1 MPLVS
6 KDELAWQVSI
16 TYSVGELLSRA
27 LSLTTPPL
35 HERFIINFTKW
46 MDHTADG
53 SINYF
58 STVVGL
64 WSGTVRRLLSGET
77 KPRLSVLLQIC
88 SRLNVS
94 LFDLLSNPET
104 EEILEKKLTIPQ
116 QDTFR
121 PKTPA
126 PWGELGKR
134 LGLTLEEHPPPS
146 LEAVARRMGYYPIR
160 LSRNFPEQCAQIV
173 NRYEEY
179 RKSSHPDPKK
189 INSVLQA
196 ALGEQPAPS
205 LQEVFRRLGCQSTG
219 YYYYYNYPDLC
230 FAIAKRFKSQRN
242 KPFNIGSE
250 RKRLQAALVEQ
261 PPPPFSEVARRLNHN
276 REFVRRKFPELSK
289 AITTR
294 YIHYRTICNKEKAE
308 RLRNEIRGAI
318 NQITASG
325 LYVSEARVREYV
337 KKHLSSLGRDSLFK
351 QALRE
356 VKAEMSLNK

>member
-1 MPLVS
+1 M
-6 KDELAWQVSI
+6 
-16 TYSVGELLSRA
+16 
-27 LSLTTPPL
+27 
-35 HERFIINFTKW
+35 
-46 MDHTADG
+46 
-53 SINYF
+53 
-58 STVVGL
+58 
-64 WSGTVRRLLSGET
+64 
-77 KPRLSVLLQIC
+77 
-88 SRLNVS
+88 
-94 LFDLLSNPET
+94 
-104 EEILEKKLTIPQ
+104 LEKKPI
-116 QDTFR
+116 TFQR
-121 PKTPA
+121 NTLRSEAPI
-126 PWGELGKR
+126 PWGELGKKLR
-134 LGLTLEEHPPPS
+134 LTLEEHPPPS

-160 LSRNFPEQCAQIV
+160 LSRNFPEQCAQII

-189 INSVLQA
+189 INSVLRA

-205 LQEVFRRLGCQSTG
+205 LQEVFRRLGCRSTG

-242 KPFNIGSE
+242 KPFNIGTE

-294 YIHYRTICNKEKAE
+294 YIHYRAICNKEKAE

-318 NQITASG
+318 KQITASG
-325 LYVSEARVREYV
+325 LYVSEARMREYI

-351 QALRE
+351 QALWE
-356 VKAEMSLNK
+356 IKAEMSRNK